1 MSFLSSISV
10 ILFPLYPFN
19 HIVNPSTTQTQSGD
33 ELFLL
38 QPSDTSDNQTKRH
51 TKDPALHDK
60 RLLDRLSSRIRA
72 NRIFT
77 SRSRIVPRLDNGS
90 RKLLLQLLVPRR
102 IVIFARDAVL
112 GSSAIGDLVA
122 RGGRDDVLRAI
133 SDSIRSLVTSGRVQV
148 KTEIQRRMKQD
159 KRHNLDK

>member
-1 MSFLSSISV
+1 M
-10 ILFPLYPFN
+10 
-19 HIVNPSTTQTQSGD
+19 
-33 ELFLL
+33 
-38 QPSDTSDNQTKRH
+38 NQTKLH
-51 TKDPALHDK
+51 TEDPTLHDK
-60 RLLDRLSSRIRA
+60 CLLDRLSSRIRA

-77 SRSRIVPRLDNGS
+77 SRSSIIPRLDNGS

-112 GSSAIGDLVA
+112 GSSAVRDLVA